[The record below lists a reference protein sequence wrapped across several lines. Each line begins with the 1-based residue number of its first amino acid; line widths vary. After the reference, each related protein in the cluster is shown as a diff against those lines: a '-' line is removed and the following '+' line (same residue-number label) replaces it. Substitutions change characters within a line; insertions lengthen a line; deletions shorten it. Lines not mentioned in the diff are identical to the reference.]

1 MNSSSKGYKRA
12 KRSSKIARRKRSQP
26 IIGFK
31 SSSSRPNQIKFFQF
45 KSIFNTSIKSRAKYE
60 NLVSFISKLNNQEHT
75 SPKQHYQNDNAL
87 IVVDCNDADIG
98 KVKAQELHSNKTY

>member
-12 KRSSKIARRKRSQP
+12 KRSSEIARRKRWQP

-45 KSIFNTSIKSRAKYE
+45 KSKFNTSIKSRAKYK
-60 NLVSFISKLNNQEHT
+60 NLISLISKLNIQDHT
-75 SPKQHYQNDNAL
+75 SPKQYYQNDKAL
-87 IVVDCNDADIG
+87 MVVDCNDVDKD
-98 KVKAQELHSNKTY
+98 KVIAQDSH